1 MFRKNAYQDEA
12 AGELKEL
19 MRHANAL
26 LEATA
31 GQADEQIKK
40 VRAKLEDRLA
50 MAREK
55 YSNVEGLFDD
65 TVDSADRMVHDKPY
79 QVIGGTFLVG
89 LLLGW
94 FLSRK

>member
-1 MFRKNAYQDEA
+1 MFRKNAYQDQ
-12 AGELKEL
+12 AGSELREI
-19 MRHANAL
+19 MRHASAL

-50 MAREK
+50 EAKDR
-55 YSNVEGLFDD
+55 YSGMEGVFDD
-65 TVDSADRMVHDKPY
+65 TVDSADRLVHDKPY
-79 QVIGGTFLVG
+79 HVIGGSFLAG
-89 LLLGW
+89 LFLGW